1 MTIDI
6 TKLVTAA
13 QRLTAEKTA
22 KDLEINGWRMA
33 ANFSTFPYLTK
44 VIACDRLSRSDI
56 DAANGEIVNRG
67 TMPVGWPGAWKAVD
81 NTVIPIADVLAWK
94 AFYAAMFAAG
104 NANFARSQN
113 LKTQLAAATTVAQVA
128 AIVWGV

>member
-1 MTIDI
+1 MIDLAQII
-6 TKLVTAA
+6 TAP
-13 QRLTAEKTA
+13 QRLATAKAA

-33 ANFSTFPYLTK
+33 ANFSTFTHLGK

-67 TMPVGWPGAWKAVD
+67 AMPVGWPGAWKAVD
-81 NTVIPIADVLAWK
+81 NTFILIADVVAWK

-113 LKTQLAAATTVAQVA
+113 LKTQLTAATTPVQVA
-128 AIVWGV
+128 ALAWGV